1 VWETHTA
8 DGREQITASTVRII
22 LAIWRDD
29 MAYCCISLPLLQR
42 IGVQGDSIVRRGETC
57 MSTPIR
63 STCLSGWFV
72 CVLLVCI
79 AVPNAW
85 SDTDKTVVDLERG
98 RPEAASRYHRP
109 RAAHLY
115 HYDQTAV
122 DLAVP
127 LAQQPP
133 EEPRASQRPG
143 TLTPA
148 APAPTPPPPQAP
160 LPGGER

>member
-1 VWETHTA
+1 
-8 DGREQITASTVRII
+8 
-22 LAIWRDD
+22 
-29 MAYCCISLPLLQR
+29 
-42 IGVQGDSIVRRGETC
+42 
-57 MSTPIR
+57 MSTSIR

-85 SDTDKTVVDLERG
+85 SDTDKTDVDLERG

-115 HYDQTAV
+115 QYDKTVV

-127 LAQQPP
+127 LAQPSP
-133 EEPRASQRPG
+133 EEGPEGPAPTQSRQPRALQRPG

-160 LPGGER
+160 PQSEGR